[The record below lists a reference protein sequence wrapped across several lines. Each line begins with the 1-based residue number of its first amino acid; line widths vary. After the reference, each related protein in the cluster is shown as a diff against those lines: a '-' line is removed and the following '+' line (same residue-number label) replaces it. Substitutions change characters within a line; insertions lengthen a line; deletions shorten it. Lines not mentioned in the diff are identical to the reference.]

1 MLLIYWSKQ
10 RGVFAVTCNIS
21 CAAAREG
28 GRQHWPLRNCG
39 HSTEGH
45 NCDSPENE
53 CIWPT
58 LLYMVQTTAQIS
70 AITPPLPLVLYLSV
84 QCCSMLPMWGVR
96 PGEVR
101 GAGRQGRAG
110 TEETGWIGTL
120 SCSFLYRPH
129 YTQQRP
135 APTLQQH
142 HTVVIGYIL
151 QSKYLLHLFM
161 RQASC
166 AVSPLSVHGYK
177 CEEKERV
184 PFWGWWQDMSPKW
197 QLSCQWS
204 CNLLPPSCISCNP
217 PPKTHSHG

>member
-1 MLLIYWSKQ
+1 
-10 RGVFAVTCNIS
+10 
-21 CAAAREG
+21 
-28 GRQHWPLRNCG
+28 
-39 HSTEGH
+39 
-45 NCDSPENE
+45 
-53 CIWPT
+53 
-58 LLYMVQTTAQIS
+58 MVQTTAQIS

-84 QCCSMLPMWGVR
+84 HLCSVAPCYR
-96 PGEVR
+96 CEVSGR
-101 GAGRQGRAG
+101 GRCGGAGRQGR
-110 TEETGWIGTL
+110 ETGCIGTL

-135 APTLQQH
+135 APTLHQH
-142 HTVVIGYIL
+142 YTVVIGYIL

-177 CEEKERV
+177 WEEKETV
-184 PFWGWWQDMSPKW
+184 CVSGWWQDMSPKW